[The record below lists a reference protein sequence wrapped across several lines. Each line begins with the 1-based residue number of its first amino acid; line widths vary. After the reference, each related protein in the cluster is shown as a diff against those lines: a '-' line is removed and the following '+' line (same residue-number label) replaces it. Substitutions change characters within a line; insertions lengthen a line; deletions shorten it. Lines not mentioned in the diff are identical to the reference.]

1 MFGGFWE
8 WLLIILFFVVL
19 FNADKV
25 HAWIEILKKK
35 SKPAM
40 EMLEKGKTELEKK
53 VNEVKE
59 KAQKESAKNTEKND
73 AEKDKK

>member
-25 HAWIEILKKK
+25 PAWIEILKKK

-59 KAQKESAKNTEKND
+59 NSEKND

>member
-25 HAWIEILKKK
+25 PAWIEILKKK

-40 EMLEKGKTELEKK
+40 EMLEKGKT
-53 VNEVKE
+53 
-59 KAQKESAKNTEKND
+59 
-73 AEKDKK
+73 

>member
-19 FNADKV
+19 FNVDKV
-25 HAWIEILKKK
+25 PAWIEILKKK

-59 KAQKESAKNTEKND
+59 KAQKESEKNTEKND